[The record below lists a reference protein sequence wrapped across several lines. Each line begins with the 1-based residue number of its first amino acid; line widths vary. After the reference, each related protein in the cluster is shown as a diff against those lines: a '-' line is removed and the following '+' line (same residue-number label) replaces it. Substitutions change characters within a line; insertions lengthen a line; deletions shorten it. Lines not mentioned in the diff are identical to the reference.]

1 MRKNSYTEVHS
12 VYSIEQE
19 GTVIV
24 VLVNNSEK
32 AQLKRQKVLLAFLYI
47 IVTALLY
54 EERSNKNQLFRPTC
68 MH

>member
-1 MRKNSYTEVHS
+1 MRKNSYTEAHS

-32 AQLKRQKVLLAFLYI
+32 AQLKRHEKLRA
-47 IVTALLY
+47 
-54 EERSNKNQLFRPTC
+54 ESS
-68 MH
+68 